1 MHENGSPCP
10 ASELTLLRFIGR
22 MSQTCQASTLKVYL
36 AAVRALHVS
45 GGFPDPFLNLPR
57 IPLVIKGLRR
67 TKSMDK
73 RPEKLPI
80 SSFVLQTLKLQLDL
94 EKFDDIMFWAACC
107 TAFFG
112 FLRAAEF
119 TVPSSGFISN
129 VHLSASDISV
139 DKTPVPSLAIVRLAR
154 SKTDQ
159 FGTGCSVVLAR
170 SDSALC
176 PVTALMTYLRIRGMT
191 PGPLF
196 VYSDGSPLS
205 KSKLNKKL
213 QHVLSAAGWQGR
225 FTLHSFRV
233 GAASTAAS
241 LGFPDHLIKA
251 LGRWSSEAY
260 QVYIKLPQN
269 RLVSASKSLTSA
281 VSFDGI

>member
-1 MHENGSPCP
+1 M
-10 ASELTLLRFIGR
+10 R
-22 MSQTCQASTLKVYL
+22 VYL
-36 AAVRALHVS
+36 SAIRALHVS
-45 GGFPDPFLNLPR
+45 EGFPDPFLNLPR

-67 TKSMDK
+67 TKSGDK

-94 EKFDDIMFWAACC
+94 EKFDDVMFWAACC

-119 TVPSSGFISN
+119 TVPNSGFCSN
-129 VHLSASDISV
+129 LHLSVSDVSV
-139 DKTPVPSLAIVRLAR
+139 DKTPVPNMAIVHLAR

-159 FGTGCSVVLAR
+159 YGKGCSVILAR

-176 PVTALMTYLRIRGMT
+176 PVTALMTYLRLRGMT

-196 VYSDGSPLS
+196 IYSDGAPLS
-205 KSKLNKKL
+205 KCRLNKRL

-269 RLVSASKSLTSA
+269 RLVSASRSLASA
-281 VSFDGI
+281 VSINGI